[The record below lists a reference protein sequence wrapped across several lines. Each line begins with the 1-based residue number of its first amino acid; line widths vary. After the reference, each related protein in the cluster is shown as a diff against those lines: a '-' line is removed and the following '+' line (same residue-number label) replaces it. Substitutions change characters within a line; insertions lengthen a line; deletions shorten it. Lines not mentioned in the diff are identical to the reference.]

1 MILPTVIDE
10 IRRLL
15 REDRLSQREIARQ
28 IGVSRGTVS
37 AIARGRRPNG
47 RDRRPTVDDGFVT
60 PTGLPERCPGCGGRV
75 QMPCLLCYI
84 RAKNQRRRGKRDA
97 PSSQRNRTAPTGC

>member
-28 IGVSRGTVS
+28 IGVSRGTVN
-37 AIARGRRPNG
+37 AIAQGRRSSC
-47 RDRRPTVDDGFVT
+47 RDRRPTVDDGFVP
-60 PTGLPERCPGCGGRV
+60 PTGLPKRCSGCGGRV

-84 RAKNQRRRGKRDA
+84 RAKNQRRRGNRDA
-97 PSSQRNRTAPTGC
+97 PSSQRNRTTRTSS